1 MYTSYLNYYNF
12 CIIFYCIFL
21 FYQIFISATSTSG
34 AARTPTDPGTITP
47 INTDNDLYCDS
58 CPCDSD
64 SYLMPGNERGVFM
77 KPTDFNQ
84 LINSIQE
91 AGEIRH
97 GKKKA
102 SRTFEFTLE
111 DVKQIR
117 KNLGKSQ
124 TEFALMKGDK

>member
-1 MYTSYLNYYNF
+1 
-12 CIIFYCIFL
+12 
-21 FYQIFISATSTSG
+21 
-34 AARTPTDPGTITP
+34 
-47 INTDNDLYCDS
+47 
-58 CPCDSD
+58 
-64 SYLMPGNERGVFM
+64 M